1 MFPVSPWFIKNIL
14 TNDLRLL
21 YTFKLNSIMS
31 LPDSNSQQLQKI
43 LQTEINSSP
52 KKRITFAR
60 YMDLVLYHQ
69 QYGYYS
75 SGIASIGVKGDFF
88 TSSSLG
94 RDFGELLAIQIR
106 QMWQNLG
113 RPDPFYVVEMGAGN
127 GELALDILSFFL
139 DSGDKPI
146 CGQVLCYEVCSR
158 SDTSATQLRANGQ
171 GGGSDCAPHTLEER
185 RPQTTSDAE
194 ASPASQRS
202 FIAALKYI
210 IIEQS
215 PALKLKQQEL
225 LESLD
230 LDLSWKTWSE
240 ISPDSIVGCFLSN
253 ELIDAFPVHLVT
265 KNNGRI
271 EEVFLSIEEN
281 KLSETIHPLSTE
293 NIPRYFDSIAI
304 DLLQPQY
311 ADGYRTEVNLQ
322 ALEWLQT
329 VASKLKRGYVLTI
342 DYGYE
347 ANKYYRPSRQLGTLQ
362 CYYQHRRH
370 NNPYVNIGYQDIT
383 AHVDFTALKCKG
395 KQCDLQTIGFTQ
407 QGLFLMALGLGD
419 RLNELSSGKYDLSQI
434 FQRRD
439 VLHQLIDPTGLGG
452 FGVLIQG
459 KNLTESEKSLR
470 GLIAPPMF

>member
-1 MFPVSPWFIKNIL
+1 
-14 TNDLRLL
+14 
-21 YTFKLNSIMS
+21 MS
-31 LPDSNSQQLQKI
+31 LPDSNSLELQKI
-43 LQTEINSSP
+43 LRTEIDSSP

-69 QYGYYS
+69 QYGYYN
-75 SGIASIGVKGDFF
+75 SGIASIGKKGDFF

-113 RPDPFYVVEMGAGN
+113 CRDSFYIVEMGAGN
-127 GELALDILSFFL
+127 GELALDILNFL
-139 DSGDKPI
+139 SQKGD
-146 CGQVLCYEVCSR
+146 R
-158 SDTSATQLRANGQ
+158 SL
-171 GGGSDCAPHTLEER
+171 L
-185 RPQTTSDAE
+185 
-194 ASPASQRS
+194 
-202 FIAALKYI
+202 AALKYI

-225 LESLD
+225 LRSLD
-230 LDLSWKTWSE
+230 FNISWRAWSE
-240 ISPDSIVGCFLSN
+240 ISSNSIVGCFLSN

-265 KNNGRI
+265 KNEGQI
-271 EEVFLSIEEN
+271 KEVYLSIEKD
-281 KLSETIHPLSTE
+281 KLTEAIYPLSTE
-293 NIPRYFDSIAI
+293 NIPRYFDSIGI

-311 ADGYRTEVNLQ
+311 ADGYRTEIHLQ

-342 DYGYE
+342 DYGYQ
-347 ANKYYRPSRQLGTLQ
+347 ADKYYRPNRQLGTLQ

-383 AHVDFTALKCKG
+383 AHVNFTALESKG
-395 KQCDLQTIGFTQ
+395 KQYDLETIGFTQ

-419 RLNELSSGKYDLSQI
+419 RLNELSSGKYDLARI

-439 VLHQLIDPTGLGG
+439 ALHQLIDPTGLGG

-459 KNLTESEKSLR
+459 KNLVEPEKSLR